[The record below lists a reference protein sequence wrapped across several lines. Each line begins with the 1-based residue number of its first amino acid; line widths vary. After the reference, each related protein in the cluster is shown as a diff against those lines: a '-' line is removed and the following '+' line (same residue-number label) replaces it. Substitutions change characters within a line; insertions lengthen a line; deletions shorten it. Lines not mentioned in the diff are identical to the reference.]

1 MQMSSAIP
9 FHNGLRTPR
18 HKLVISNIER
28 AVVYCREWPVGVYE
42 SPNDHELAGEGYPEV
57 NMDKRGDAIRVLIRD
72 PVLQKRLS
80 KYLVQRCFR
89 NSVLDD
95 LHAGIAPDSKAGD
108 YSDVVVSTPFGEIP
122 WSKLSRFDDEE
133 MKTLMIDVVQ
143 KTYEFIQE
151 LFDVENGGELL
162 LPLAERDPLPR
173 WEDPR

>member
-1 MQMSSAIP
+1 MSAWPSHSCTLAMSAMLASALVGAS
-9 FHNGLRTPR
+9 FLSDLKLDVRVGL
-18 HKLVISNIER
+18 HLE
-28 AVVYCREWPVGVYE
+28 A
-42 SPNDHELAGEGYPEV
+42 D
-57 NMDKRGDAIRVLIRD
+57 MDKTDDAVRVLITD
-72 PVLQKRLS
+72 PVLQKRLA

-162 LPLAERDPLPR
+162 LRLAARDPLPR
-173 WEDPR
+173 WENPR